1 MKIFEEELFEPLL
14 RLIRFSQAIGYI
26 EKNKPLI
33 FLDLG
38 CGPKIPFYFFA
49 KKNKVIFKKYIGID
63 PLIEKNLIGCLDK
76 HKDIFLLRRKIINK
90 IPLPSS
96 TVDFIVAFAFLEHIE
111 NPDDIIKEA
120 LRILK
125 TGGKIILTTPT
136 PKAKSILEFLSFKLK
151 LISSREIAEHKNY
164 FTKKDLLS
172 LIPESKKFNLEINHQ
187 YFEFGLNNLLI
198 VTKKSTDR

>member
-1 MKIFEEELFEPLL
+1 MKIFEEEFFEPIL

-26 EKNKPLI
+26 EKNRPLI

-63 PLIEKNLIGCLDK
+63 PLIDKNLINKFINRGNILILDQSLIK
-76 HKDIFLLRRKIINK
+76 K
-90 IPLPSS
+90 IPLPSLS
-96 TVDFIVAFAFLEHIE
+96 VDYIVAFAFLEHIE

-125 TGGKIILTTPT
+125 PGGKIILTAPT
-136 PKAKSILEFLSFKLK
+136 PKAKKILEFLSFKLK
-151 LISSREIAEHKNY
+151 LVSPREIAEHKNY
-164 FTKKDLLS
+164 FTKEDLFS
-172 LIPESKKFNLEINHQ
+172 LILKNKKIDLKIIHH
-187 YFEFGLNNLLI
+187 YFEFGLNNLLVI
-198 VTKKSTDR
+198 IKK